1 VKWLKDELKFDHVIN
16 YKTTNFSKALK
27 EISPEG
33 VDIYFD
39 NVGGDFYTTMVSN
52 HMKPEGRVLI
62 CGAMAAFDSTGPM
75 KSKLYRIIIIIG
87 VKISY

>member
-1 VKWLKDELKFDHVIN
+1 MKWLKDELKFDHVIN

-39 NVGGDFYTTMVSN
+39 NVGGNFYTTMVSN

-62 CGAMAAFDSTGPM
+62 CGSMAAFDSNEPI
-75 KSKLYRIIIIIG
+75 KSKLIIIIIG
-87 VKISY
+87 LKMIS